1 MTPHV
6 KTYLNYF
13 GYSISDRIG
22 CEVCNSF
29 NSVDCHHIQPRSKFG
44 SKEKAKQDNI
54 ENLIALC
61 RDCHNQAHANI
72 LTKEYLTDLH
82 LGNL

>member
-13 GYSISDRIG
+13 GYTIADRIG
-22 CEVCNSF
+22 CEVCSSYH
-29 NSVDCHHIQPRSKFG
+29 SVDIHHITPRSKFG
-44 SKEKAKQDNI
+44 SKTKDIQDNI

-61 RDCHNQAHANI
+61 WHHHEHAHANI
-72 LTKEYLTDLH
+72 LTKEYLTDIH